1 MMIFIVLII
10 GFGIYYIYKNSGNV
24 NLNRYN
30 EKNSEEVLKLRYV
43 DGEIDDETYK
53 RMLKILNN

>member
-10 GFGIYYIYKNSGNV
+10 GFSIFYILKNNQNV
-24 NLNRYN
+24 NLNTHV